1 MDSFKLQIM
10 ASDHMVFDGE
20 AKSVS
25 MFTTEGSVGILAHH
39 SNLIMAVV
47 PGELEYEAAD
57 AGGKKEMVIVSDG
70 LLKVEN
76 GEVMVLVDTA
86 EKPEEIDEARALRA
100 EEAAKEAL
108 EKKEEEYKDLLAA
121 IKASLGDKVSEVKLT
136 DRLAEHPVCLTTKG
150 GLSLEM
156 ERVLNAAP
164 AGEAIKAERVLEIN
178 ADHEILDVLK
188 AAQAE
193 DKEKMDTYAQLL
205 YDQALLIEGMPID
218 DPVRFST
225 EVCKLM
231 K

>member
-1 MDSFKLQIM
+1 MDNFKLQIM

-76 GEVMVLVDTA
+76 GEVMILVDTA
-86 EKPEEIDEARALRA
+86 EKPEEIDEARAIRA

-108 EKKEEEYKDLLAA
+108 KRANSNRDVALASA
-121 IKASLGDKVSEVKLT
+121 ELSRAMSRIKASRNK
-136 DRLAEHPVCLTTKG
+136 H
-150 GLSLEM
+150 
-156 ERVLNAAP
+156 N
-164 AGEAIKAERVLEIN
+164 
-178 ADHEILDVLK
+178 LK
-188 AAQAE
+188 
-193 DKEKMDTYAQLL
+193 
-205 YDQALLIEGMPID
+205 
-218 DPVRFST
+218 
-225 EVCKLM
+225 
-231 K
+231 